1 MTTGTWSE
9 GTFERDWTL
18 STCSSKPT
26 TSIKSTSCP
35 SAITFILVLVR
46 SGMKGSACPEQLHSW
61 GIVRGHRGTYHGI
74 KRGESPGKVDD
85 RHFSCCLHL
94 AVYQV
99 VGRKKTVGGKCIQGN
114 QTQSALESVAVQK
127 SNANRY
133 SSSQDASPRRHVMLR
148 HHPTNSRRNR
158 L

>member
-1 MTTGTWSE
+1 MSNCRRSGLMLARGMSAHNLLSISAACQC
-9 GTFERDWTL
+9 TL
-18 STCSSKPT
+18 SVYQAPHQVPHCLRL
-26 TSIKSTSCP
+26 TSL
-35 SAITFILVLVR
+35 ITFILVLVR

-114 QTQSALESVAVQK
+114 QTQSASTLVSCTYLTFVCTIFEIC
-127 SNANRY
+127 
-133 SSSQDASPRRHVMLR
+133 VMA
-148 HHPTNSRRNR
+148 PMS
-158 L
+158 